1 MFMRLVIISIFL
13 SVVFCKAQDI
23 ANLYSGE
30 LDLPPGTYYKDL
42 DNDLPKF
49 VGLWEMNN
57 GNEIVQVRLLL
68 QERFFD
74 GEYYF
79 DEIYGEYSYAV
90 NGDELV
96 NTMPNLNNTSMQL
109 YYHNISAV
117 VVIPRDAAPKCPEC
131 GPFERRLNLS
141 FDDPEREYIPAQV
154 AFRYRVV
161 NGEEQLLMKIIGSG
175 AYKAPFENAPDD
187 LRLPIGDYVLTKV
200 E

>member
-1 MFMRLVIISIFL
+1 MKYLLIFL
-13 SVVFCKAQDI
+13 CVCCVISCKAQDI
-23 ANLYSGE
+23 ANLYSGD

-49 VGLWEMNN
+49 VGLWEMND

-74 GEYYF
+74 GEHYNNH
-79 DEIYGEYSYAV
+79 IYGEYSHTV
-90 NGDELV
+90 NGNELV
-96 NTMPNLNNTSMQL
+96 NTMPNLNNQIIDL
-109 YYHNISAV
+109 FFHNITGT
-117 VVIPRDAAPKCPEC
+117 VVIPKDAAPKCPEC
-131 GPFERRLNLS
+131 DPFERRLILS
-141 FDDPEREYIPAQV
+141 FNDPERQYIPANV
-154 AFRYRVV
+154 VFRYRLV

-187 LRLPIGDYVLTKV
+187 LRLPIGDYVHTKV